1 MPAENTFSYKRTLK
15 PIPIMEVHFSLLK
28 AKPLCLAGVRSRYGD
43 NNSNNAATANNT
55 FTIRVTKAGILD
67 RKYDFIQGGKKATAR
82 GWRPFGIILS
92 GSQIIFFA
100 DIQSFQNWLDE
111 EEQQTKGN
119 VAPRRNHS
127 FPAFSSITESTSTSD
142 LSVNHVTVNSIS
154 SLYPPSSQSNS
165 TTTSHIPNTTSASST
180 TPASSYLRPVQIV
193 SLSYA
198 ICICDE
204 SYTKYPH
211 VFRLITGDGQQFLLR
226 ADNDEDMEDWML
238 KINYAAT
245 LKTTGIRMRPTKRPL
260 MSFDSFHTTAST
272 FTTNTTTTKEQR
284 YTIDRLK
291 REDKAKEKV
300 QELSDRIDEQVKLL
314 DRELQLRRNLM
325 VLVPL
330 QKSTKDRVLS
340 FAEVLGKRIKTKRI
354 ELQRLECYRDYLEC
368 ELAWC
373 LSQHQQIHQSNSSNS
388 ISSTSRKLSL
398 PLPTHLYSFSSASSS
413 TSTHADPQ
421 QQQQKQ
427 LQLQQKQNVKKLA
440 NLVFTDPSDDSSPI
454 STSTST
460 SSLRNS
466 HPTLENSSVHSS
478 NSSSSSNQGNED
490 DDDEEDDDEG
500 GDHSSLHSEDKSSSN
515 TTAATTT
522 TEAGAGAPSAPQLPA
537 FAFPK
542 SFIENISFMDKVNVK
557 SASDKAVE
565 MDRVMRRRSQSNP
578 ILPNKLVDKK
588 LLLPKGNRA
597 RSGSEASSVKE
608 DDDDM
613 SVIMVNDSEEM
624 LVESSSSS
632 SWPTTS
638 VTTEEPQDII
648 PLTVT

>member
-43 NNSNNAATANNT
+43 SNNNNNTNTATNNT

-100 DIQSFQNWLDE
+100 DIQSYQNWLDE

-119 VAPRRNHS
+119 VAPRRNNS
-127 FPAFSSITESTSTSD
+127 FPAFSSITESTSD
-142 LSVNHVTVNSIS
+142 LSVNHATVNSIS
-154 SLYPPSSQSNS
+154 SLYPSSQFNS
-165 TTTSHIPNTTSASST
+165 TTSPIPNTTSTTST
-180 TPASSYLRPVQIV
+180 TTTTTTATTAASSYLRPVQIV

-245 LKTTGIRMRPTKRPL
+245 LKTTGVRMRPTKRPL
-260 MSFDSFHTTAST
+260 MSFDSFHTTASAT
-272 FTTNTTTTKEQR
+272 SSYTTTTTKEQR

-330 QKSTKDRVLS
+330 QKSTKDRILS
-340 FAEVLGKRIKTKRI
+340 FAEVLGKRIRTKRI

-373 LSQHQQIHQSNSSNS
+373 LSQHPQIHQSNSNSSNS
-388 ISSTSRKLSL
+388 NTTSRKLSL

-413 TSTHADPQ
+413 TSTQ
-421 QQQQKQ
+421 QQQQ
-427 LQLQQKQNVKKLA
+427 LQVQQKQNVKKLA

-478 NSSSSSNQGNED
+478 SNQGDE
-490 DDDEEDDDEG
+490 DDEEVENEEEEE
-500 GDHSSLHSEDKSSSN
+500 GDHNSLHSGDKSSLN
-515 TTAATTT
+515 TTATGAT
-522 TEAGAGAPSAPQLPA
+522 TEATPAPQLPA

-624 LVESSSSS
+624 LVESSS
-632 SWPTTS
+632 WPTS

-648 PLTVT
+648 TVTVT